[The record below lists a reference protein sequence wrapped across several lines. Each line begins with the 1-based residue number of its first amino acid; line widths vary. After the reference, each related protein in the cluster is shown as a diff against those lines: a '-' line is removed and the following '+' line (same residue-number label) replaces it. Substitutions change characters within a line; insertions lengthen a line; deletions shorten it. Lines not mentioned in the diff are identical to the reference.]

1 MRSYQIKEKESTK
14 NYVFLDRHKMAFINE
29 MVMDNQDSGGKEM
42 KNLIK
47 IKRWE
52 AGLKQYEL
60 AFLLGCSAPYL
71 SMVENNR
78 VDATDEF
85 KQKAAEL
92 FGMAKDDLFAEKVSQ
107 RQAVA

>member
-1 MRSYQIKEKESTK
+1 MRSFQSKEKGSTS
-14 NYVFLDRHKMAFINE
+14 NYMFLDRHKMAFIND
-29 MVMDNQDSGGKEM
+29 MVLDNQETGGKAM

-52 AGLKQYEL
+52 TGLKQYEL

-78 VDATDEF
+78 VDATENF

-92 FGMAKDDLFAEKVSQ
+92 FGMAMEELFSRNNK
-107 RQAVA
+107 